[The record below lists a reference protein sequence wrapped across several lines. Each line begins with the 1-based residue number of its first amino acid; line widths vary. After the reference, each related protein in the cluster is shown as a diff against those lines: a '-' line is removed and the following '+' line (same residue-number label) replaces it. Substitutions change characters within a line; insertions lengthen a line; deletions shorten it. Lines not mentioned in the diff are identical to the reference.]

1 MPNSPGCATM
11 RRLSAIAACQ
21 QWSSSTPPGRV
32 AVASHYAGVPS
43 SGSKLRNLKPRI
55 SAGLMP
61 SDSCV

>member
-1 MPNSPGCATM
+1 M